1 MKKDPEIEL
10 RAEEVQEVLGSVPHW
25 IVRRGIAVLALVVAV
40 LFTGSW
46 LFTYPDILSTSLTLT
61 THTPPAS
68 IVARTSGK
76 ITTLYVHDQ
85 QNVQKGT
92 VLAII
97 ENPATYEDILFL
109 ETELQHLSEA
119 MGVDKTYEI
128 IRKDL
133 KLGAL
138 QNAFSS
144 LLISLEGYDNFI
156 NLNYYPRKIEHSR
169 KLLDANKRN
178 LTNSQK
184 QHEIVKKQYELER
197 SSYHRTVRL
206 HEQGFVSVEEKD
218 NAECSLLQSE
228 MAVQNAQSSLDNQRI
243 QITQLEDN
251 LMDYQQ
257 QYLEK
262 QSGVYSELK
271 TIIQQ
276 LENEIR
282 SWRMTYLLA
291 ASISGKVAFTE
302 IWSVNQQVVS
312 GNTVFTI
319 VPPGDTRLMGKA
331 QLPVA
336 RSGKVNVGQEVNV
349 HFTNYPDKEYGMV
362 IGKVKRVS
370 LIPTKEGYY
379 VVEVGFPNGLVTTYG
394 KTLPLSQEMT
404 ASADIITEDMRLLER
419 LVQPLKKILKNNM
432 NPEL

>member
-10 RAEEVQEVLGSVPHW
+10 RAEDVQEVLGNLPHW
-25 IVRRGIAVLALVVAV
+25 ILRRGIYLLALVVSV

-61 THTPPAS
+61 TLTPPAS

-97 ENPATYEDILFL
+97 ENPGIYEDILLL
-109 ETELQHLSEA
+109 ETELLNLSKS

-128 IRKDL
+128 IKKDL
-133 KLGAL
+133 KLGSL
-138 QNAFSS
+138 QNTYSS
-144 LLISLEGYDNFI
+144 LLICLEDYDNFI

-169 KLLDANKRN
+169 KLLDANKN
-178 LTNSQK
+178 NMTNIRK

-197 SSYHRTVRL
+197 STHQRTVRL
-206 HEQGFVSVEEKD
+206 YEQGFISVEEKD
-218 NAECSLLQSE
+218 NAESSLLQSE
-228 MAVQNAQSSLDNQRI
+228 MAVQNAQSSLDNHRI
-243 QITQLEDN
+243 QIAELEDN

-257 QYLEK
+257 QFQEK
-262 QSGVYSELK
+262 KSSVYSTLK

-276 LENEIR
+276 LENETR
-282 SWRMTYLLA
+282 SWKMTYLLA
-291 ASISGKVAFTE
+291 APISGKVAFTE

-319 VPPGDTRLMGKA
+319 VPPGDTCLMGKA

-336 RSGKVNVGQEVNV
+336 RSGKVKVGQEVNV
-349 HFTNYPDKEYGMV
+349 HFTNYPDKEYGIV
-362 IGKVKRVS
+362 LGNVKRVS
-370 LIPTKEGYY
+370 LIPTKEGFY
-379 VVEVGFPNGLVTTYG
+379 VLEVGFPNGLVTTYG
-394 KTLPLSQEMT
+394 KTLPLTQEIT
-404 ASADIITEDMRLLER
+404 ASADIITEDMRFLER
-419 LVQPLKKILKNNM
+419 LVQPLKMILKNN
-432 NPEL
+432 LY